1 MKLERTQEWL
11 SKRLIYPYI
20 PGIFRKV
27 DLFVD
32 QVNKKCAVFGVTL
45 SRNIYILQL
54 DYSESEKIDTKN
66 ETIEFTMSNADPIDF
81 TIFATG
87 SGEKFFDKVV
97 NTITNQEFKP
107 IHDKDGFM
115 LLVPKSRHSV
125 AYPRGRRGGYFKKR
139 RDNVSDLNIFVHIS
153 PETELSDD
161 DISEENDLI
170 ASVIMAYNTL
180 NSKVSVIYNYSDY
193 IDNGKSIYSDLPN
206 IRRIDELDH
215 ILAKYGILCHE
226 MMATRAMQILNDFTF
241 EDSET
246 AENPMFCD
254 PFEF

>member
-54 DYSESEKIDTKN
+54 DYSESEKIETKN
-66 ETIEFTMSNADPIDF
+66 ETIEFTMSNDDPINLTFF
-81 TIFATG
+81 TTG

-115 LLVPKSRHSV
+115 LLVPKPRYSV
-125 AYPRGRRGGYFKKR
+125 AYPRGKHGRFKKR
-139 RDNVSDLNIFVHIS
+139 RDNASDLNIYVHIS

-161 DISEENDLI
+161 DVSEENDLI

-193 IDNGKSIYSDLPN
+193 IDNMKSVYTDISN
-206 IRRIDELDH
+206 IRRIDEHDQ

-226 MMATRAMQILNDFTF
+226 MMATRVMQILNDLTF

>member
-20 PGIFRKV
+20 PGIFKKV

-54 DYSESEKIDTKN
+54 DYSESEKIETKN
-66 ETIEFTMSNADPIDF
+66 ETIEFTMSNGDPINLTF
-81 TIFATG
+81 FATG

-115 LLVPKSRHSV
+115 LMVPKPRCSV
-125 AYPRGRRGGYFKKR
+125 AYPRGKHGRFKKR
-139 RDNVSDLNIFVHIS
+139 RDNASDLSIYVHIS

-161 DISEENDLI
+161 DVSEENDLI

-180 NSKVSVIYNYSDY
+180 NFKVSVVYNYSDY
-193 IDNGKSIYSDLPN
+193 IDNMKSVYSDLPN
-206 IRRIDELDH
+206 IRRIDELDQ
-215 ILAKYGILCHE
+215 ILAEYGILCHE

-246 AENPMFCD
+246 AVNPMFCD

>member
-54 DYSESEKIDTKN
+54 DYSESEKIETKN
-66 ETIEFTMSNADPIDF
+66 ETIEFTMSNGDPINF
-81 TIFATG
+81 TVFATG

-115 LLVPKSRHSV
+115 LMIPKSRYRV
-125 AYPRGRRGGYFKKR
+125 AYPRNKHGRIKKR
-139 RDNVSDLNIFVHIS
+139 RDNASDLSIHVHIS

-161 DISEENDLI
+161 DVSEENDLI

-193 IDNGKSIYSDLPN
+193 IDNIKSVYSDLPN
-206 IRRIDELDH
+206 IRRIDELDQ
-215 ILAKYGILCHE
+215 ILAEYGILCHE

-241 EDSET
+241 DDSET

-254 PFEF
+254 PFEY

>member
-1 MKLERTQEWL
+1 MKLKRTQEWL
-11 SKRLIYPYI
+11 SKRLICPYI

-32 QVNKKCAVFGVTL
+32 QVSKKCAVFGVTL

-54 DYSESEKIDTKN
+54 DYSESEKIETKN
-66 ETIEFTMSNADPIDF
+66 ETIEFTMSNGDPINF
-81 TIFATG
+81 TLFTTG

-115 LLVPKSRHSV
+115 LMVPKPRYSV
-125 AYPRGRRGGYFKKR
+125 AYPHNRHGRVKKR
-139 RDNVSDLNIFVHIS
+139 RENTSDLCMYVHIS
-153 PETELSDD
+153 PETTLSDD
-161 DISEENDLI
+161 DVSEENDLI

-180 NSKVSVIYNYSDY
+180 NSKVSVNYNYADT
-193 IDNGKSIYSDLPN
+193 IDNGKSVYSDLPN
-206 IRRIDELDH
+206 IRRIDELDQ
-215 ILAKYGILCHE
+215 ILAEYGILCHE

-246 AENPMFCD
+246 AENPVFYD

>member
-20 PGIFRKV
+20 PGIFKKV

-54 DYSESEKIDTKN
+54 DYSESEKIETKN
-66 ETIEFTMSNADPIDF
+66 ETIEFTMSNGDPINF
-81 TIFATG
+81 TVFATG

-115 LLVPKSRHSV
+115 LMVPKPRYSV
-125 AYPRGRRGGYFKKR
+125 AYSRNRHGRIKKR
-139 RDNVSDLNIFVHIS
+139 RDNASDLSIYVHIS
-153 PETELSDD
+153 PETELSDGD
-161 DISEENDLI
+161 VSEENDLI

-180 NSKVSVIYNYSDY
+180 NSKVSVIYHYSDY
-193 IDNGKSIYSDLPN
+193 IDNIKSVYSDLPN
-206 IRRIDELDH
+206 IRRIDELDQ

-241 EDSET
+241 DDSET

>member
-20 PGIFRKV
+20 PGIFKKV

-54 DYSESEKIDTKN
+54 DYSESEKIETKN
-66 ETIEFTMSNADPIDF
+66 ETIEFTMSNGDPINF
-81 TIFATG
+81 TVFATG

-115 LLVPKSRHSV
+115 LMVPKPRYSV
-125 AYPRGRRGGYFKKR
+125 AYSRNRHGRIKKR
-139 RDNVSDLNIFVHIS
+139 RDNASDLSIYVHIS

-161 DISEENDLI
+161 DVSEENDLI

-180 NSKVSVIYNYSDY
+180 NSKVSVVYNYSDY
-193 IDNGKSIYSDLPN
+193 IDNMKSVYSDLPN
-206 IRRIDELDH
+206 IRRIDELDQ
-215 ILAKYGILCHE
+215 ILTKYGILCHE
-226 MMATRAMQILNDFTF
+226 MMATRAMQILNDLTF
-241 EDSET
+241 NDSET

-254 PFEF
+254 PFEY

>member
-54 DYSESEKIDTKN
+54 DYSESEKIETKN
-66 ETIEFTMSNADPIDF
+66 ETIEFTMSNGDPINF
-81 TIFATG
+81 TVFATG
-87 SGEKFFDKVV
+87 SGEKFLDKVV

-115 LLVPKSRHSV
+115 LLVPKPRHSV
-125 AYPRGRRGGYFKKR
+125 AYPRGRHRTFKKR
-139 RDNVSDLNIFVHIS
+139 RDNASDLNIFVHIS

-180 NSKVSVIYNYSDY
+180 NSKVSVIYSYSDY
-193 IDNGKSIYSDLPN
+193 IDNVKSFYSDLPN
-206 IRRIDELDH
+206 IRRIDELDQ

-241 EDSET
+241 ADSEI

-254 PFEF
+254 PFEY

>member
-54 DYSESEKIDTKN
+54 DYSESEKIETKN
-66 ETIEFTMSNADPIDF
+66 ETIEFTMSNGDPINF
-81 TIFATG
+81 TVFATG

-115 LLVPKSRHSV
+115 LMIPKSRYRV
-125 AYPRGRRGGYFKKR
+125 AYPRNKHGRIKKR
-139 RDNVSDLNIFVHIS
+139 RDNLSDLNIYVHIS

-161 DISEENDLI
+161 DVSEENDLI

-180 NSKVSVIYNYSDY
+180 NSKVSVIYNYADT

-206 IRRIDELDH
+206 IRRIDELDQ
-215 ILAKYGILCHE
+215 ILTKYGIMCHE

-246 AENPMFCD
+246 AVNPMFYD
-254 PFEF
+254 PFEY

>member
-20 PGIFRKV
+20 PGIFKKV

-54 DYSESEKIDTKN
+54 DYSESEKIETKN
-66 ETIEFTMSNADPIDF
+66 ETIEFTMSNDDPINF
-81 TIFATG
+81 TVFATG

-125 AYPRGRRGGYFKKR
+125 AYPRGRRGGIFKKR
-139 RDNVSDLNIFVHIS
+139 RENTSDLCMYVHIS
-153 PETELSDD
+153 PETTLSDD
-161 DISEENDLI
+161 DVSEENDLI

-180 NSKVSVIYNYSDY
+180 NSKVSVNYNYAET
-193 IDNGKSIYSDLPN
+193 IDNGKSVYSDIPY
-206 IRRIDELDH
+206 IRRIDELDQ
-215 ILAKYGILCHE
+215 ILAEYGIL
-226 MMATRAMQILNDFTF
+226 
-241 EDSET
+241 
-246 AENPMFCD
+246 
-254 PFEF
+254 

>member
-20 PGIFRKV
+20 PGIFKKV

-54 DYSESEKIDTKN
+54 DYSESEKIETKN
-66 ETIEFTMSNADPIDF
+66 ETIEFTMSNGDPINF
-81 TIFATG
+81 TVFATG

-115 LLVPKSRHSV
+115 LMIPKSRYRV
-125 AYPRGRRGGYFKKR
+125 AYPRNRHGRIKKR
-139 RDNVSDLNIFVHIS
+139 RDNASDLSIHVHIS
-153 PETELSDD
+153 PETELTDD
-161 DISEENDLI
+161 DVSEENDLI

-193 IDNGKSIYSDLPN
+193 IDNIKSVYSDLPN
-206 IRRIDELDH
+206 IRRIDELDQ

-241 EDSET
+241 DDSEI

>member
-20 PGIFRKV
+20 PGIFKKV

-54 DYSESEKIDTKN
+54 DYSESEKIETKN
-66 ETIEFTMSNADPIDF
+66 ETIEFTMSNGDPINF
-81 TIFATG
+81 TVFATG

-115 LLVPKSRHSV
+115 LMIPKSRYRV
-125 AYPRGRRGGYFKKR
+125 AYPRNRHGRIKKR
-139 RDNVSDLNIFVHIS
+139 RDNASDLSIHVHIS
-153 PETELSDD
+153 PETELTDD
-161 DISEENDLI
+161 DVSEENDLI

-193 IDNGKSIYSDLPN
+193 IDNIKSVYSDLPN
-206 IRRIDELDH
+206 IRRIDELDQ
-215 ILAKYGILCHE
+215 ILAEYGILCHE

-241 EDSET
+241 DDSEI

>member
-20 PGIFRKV
+20 PGIFKKV

-54 DYSESEKIDTKN
+54 DYSESEKIETKN
-66 ETIEFTMSNADPIDF
+66 ETIEFTMSNGDPINF
-81 TIFATG
+81 TVFATG

-115 LLVPKSRHSV
+115 LLVPKPRYSV
-125 AYPRGRRGGYFKKR
+125 AYPRGIHGRIKKR
-139 RDNVSDLNIFVHIS
+139 RDNASDLSIYVHIS

-161 DISEENDLI
+161 DVSEENDLI
-170 ASVIMAYNTL
+170 ASVVMAYNTL
-180 NSKVSVIYNYSDY
+180 NSKVSVIYSYSDY
-193 IDNGKSIYSDLPN
+193 IDNMKSVYTDLPN
-206 IRRIDELDH
+206 IRRIDELDQ

-226 MMATRAMQILNDFTF
+226 MMATRAMQILNDLTF
-241 EDSET
+241 EDSEI

>member
-54 DYSESEKIDTKN
+54 DYSESGKIETKN
-66 ETIEFTMSNADPIDF
+66 ETIEFTMSNGDPINF
-81 TIFATG
+81 TVFATG

-97 NTITNQEFKP
+97 NTITNQEFKS

-115 LLVPKSRHSV
+115 LMVPKPSYSV
-125 AYPRGRRGGYFKKR
+125 AYPRGKYGRFKKR
-139 RDNVSDLNIFVHIS
+139 RDNASDLSIYVHIS

-161 DISEENDLI
+161 DVSEENDLI

-180 NSKVSVIYNYSDY
+180 NSKVSVVYNYSDY
-193 IDNGKSIYSDLPN
+193 IDNMKSLYSDLPN
-206 IRRIDELDH
+206 IRRIDELDQ

-226 MMATRAMQILNDFTF
+226 MMATRAMQILNDLTF
-241 EDSET
+241 DDSET

-254 PFEF
+254 PFEY

>member
-20 PGIFRKV
+20 PGIFKKV

-54 DYSESEKIDTKN
+54 DYSESEKIETKN
-66 ETIEFTMSNADPIDF
+66 EMIEFTMSNGDPINF
-81 TIFATG
+81 TVFATG
-87 SGEKFFDKVV
+87 SGEKFYDKVI

-115 LLVPKSRHSV
+115 LMVPKPRYSV
-125 AYPRGRRGGYFKKR
+125 AYSRNRHGRIKKR
-139 RDNVSDLNIFVHIS
+139 RDNASDLSIYVHIS

-180 NSKVSVIYNYSDY
+180 NSKVSVVYNYSDY
-193 IDNGKSIYSDLPN
+193 IDNMKSLYSDLPN
-206 IRRIDELDH
+206 IRRIDELDQ

-226 MMATRAMQILNDFTF
+226 MMATRAMQILNDLTF
-241 EDSET
+241 DDSEI

-254 PFEF
+254 PFEY

>member
-20 PGIFRKV
+20 PGIFKKV

-54 DYSESEKIDTKN
+54 DYSESEKIETKS
-66 ETIEFTMSNADPIDF
+66 ETIELTMSNDDPINLTFF
-81 TIFATG
+81 TTG

-115 LLVPKSRHSV
+115 LLVPKPRYSV
-125 AYPRGRRGGYFKKR
+125 AYPRGKYGRFKKR
-139 RDNVSDLNIFVHIS
+139 RDNASDLSIYVHIS
-153 PETELSDD
+153 PETKLSDD
-161 DISEENDLI
+161 DVSEENDLI

-180 NSKVSVIYNYSDY
+180 NSKVSVVYNYSDY
-193 IDNGKSIYSDLPN
+193 IDNMKSVYSDLPN
-206 IRRIDELDH
+206 IRRIDELDQ
-215 ILAKYGILCHE
+215 ILAEYGILCHE

-241 EDSET
+241 ENSET
-246 AENPMFCD
+246 AVNPMFCD

>member
-20 PGIFRKV
+20 PGIFKKV

-32 QVNKKCAVFGVTL
+32 QVNKKCVVFGVTL

-54 DYSESEKIDTKN
+54 DYSESEKIETKN
-66 ETIEFTMSNADPIDF
+66 EMIEFTMSNDDPINF

-115 LLVPKSRHSV
+115 LMVPKPRHSAV
-125 AYPRGRRGGYFKKR
+125 YPRGRHRTFKKR
-139 RDNVSDLNIFVHIS
+139 RDNTSDLNMFVHIS

-161 DISEENDLI
+161 DVSEENDLI

-180 NSKVSVIYNYSDY
+180 NSKVSVAYKYADTIN
-193 IDNGKSIYSDLPN
+193 NGKSIYSDLPN

-246 AENPMFCD
+246 AENPMLYD

>member
-32 QVNKKCAVFGVTL
+32 QVSKKCAVFGVTL

-54 DYSESEKIDTKN
+54 DYSESEKIETKN
-66 ETIEFTMSNADPIDF
+66 ETIEFTMSNGDPINF
-81 TIFATG
+81 TVFATG

-115 LLVPKSRHSV
+115 LLVPKPRFSV
-125 AYPRGRRGGYFKKR
+125 AYPRGKHGRIKKR
-139 RDNVSDLNIFVHIS
+139 RDNASDLSIYVHIS

-161 DISEENDLI
+161 DVSEENDLI

-180 NSKVSVIYNYSDY
+180 NSKVSVVYNYSDY
-193 IDNGKSIYSDLPN
+193 IDNMKSVYTDISN
-206 IRRIDELDH
+206 IRRIDELDQ

-226 MMATRAMQILNDFTF
+226 MMATRAMQILNDLTF

>member
-20 PGIFRKV
+20 PGISRKV

-54 DYSESEKIDTKN
+54 DYSESGKIETKN
-66 ETIEFTMSNADPIDF
+66 ETIEFMMSNGDPINLTFF
-81 TIFATG
+81 TTG

-115 LLVPKSRHSV
+115 LMVPKPRYSV
-125 AYPRGRRGGYFKKR
+125 AYPRGRHRTFKKR
-139 RDNVSDLNIFVHIS
+139 RDNTSDLNMFVHIS

-161 DISEENDLI
+161 DVSEENDLI

-180 NSKVSVIYNYSDY
+180 NSKVSVTYNYADT
-193 IDNGKSIYSDLPN
+193 IDNAKSVYSDLPN
-206 IRRIDELDH
+206 IRRIDELDP